1 MGVHILEENNW
12 TQWSQYV
19 LKELERNN
27 LDHDTISKKLD
38 KIFVE
43 IATLK
48 VKSGIWGT
56 IGGLVSAAIFL
67 LINYI
72 KK

>member
-1 MGVHILEENNW
+1 MENNNSW
-12 TQWSQYV
+12 TQWSKYV

-27 LDHDTISKKLD
+27 SDHESISDKLD
-38 KIFVE
+38 KIAVE

-48 VKSGIWGT
+48 VKSGLWGT
-56 IGGLVSAAIFL
+56 IGGLVSVAVFL
-67 LINYI
+67 LINHL

>member
-1 MGVHILEENNW
+1 MENNNSW
-12 TQWSQYV
+12 TQWSKYV

-27 LDHDTISKKLD
+27 SDHESISDKLD
-38 KIFVE
+38 KIAVE

-48 VKSGIWGT
+48 VKSGLWGT
-56 IGGLVSAAIFL
+56 IGGLVSAAVFL
-67 LINYI
+67 VISHL

>member
-1 MGVHILEENNW
+1 MATEKSGW

-27 LDHDTISKKLD
+27 SDHESMSDKLD
-38 KIFVE
+38 KIAVE
-43 IATLK
+43 IAMLK
-48 VKSGIWGT
+48 VKSGMWGT
-56 IGGLVSAAIFL
+56 IGGLVSAAVFL
-67 LINYI
+67 LVNYI

>member
-1 MGVHILEENNW
+1 MGSENNW

-27 LDHDTISKKLD
+27 GDHESMSDKLD
-38 KIFVE
+38 KIAVE
-43 IATLK
+43 IAMLK
-48 VKSGIWGT
+48 VKSGLWGT
-56 IGGLVSAAIFL
+56 IGGLVSAAVFL
-67 LINYI
+67 LVNYM

>member
-1 MGVHILEENNW
+1 MATEKSGW

-27 LDHDTISKKLD
+27 SDHESMSDKLD
-38 KIFVE
+38 KIAVE
-43 IATLK
+43 IAMLK
-48 VKSGIWGT
+48 VKSGLWGT
-56 IGGLVSAAIFL
+56 IGGLVSTAVFL
-67 LINYI
+67 LISHI